1 MSWERILKSLTN
13 PILIPRRPLETLRDN
28 LSEPIPTVRFD
39 DREFMSEIVAGVEIT
54 LNLADYYDIQ
64 HPFNRNDI
72 ESVFV
77 NNKVFDE
84 GPLVMQEDVVMIDE
98 RLDDIYYKI
107 SRENFL
113 GFSARNRELSM
124 YKRLDNKDWDEFLR
138 E

>member
-13 PILIPRRPLETLRDN
+13 PILIPRRPLETLREN
-28 LSEPIPTVRFD
+28 FSEPIATTKFD
-39 DREFMSEIVAGVEIT
+39 DRQFMSEIVAGVEIT
-54 LNLADYYDIQ
+54 LTLADYYDIP

-72 ESVFV
+72 ESVFI
-77 NNKVFDE
+77 NNELFDD
-84 GPLVMQEDVVMIDE
+84 GPLVMQEDMVMIDE

-113 GFSARNRELSM
+113 GFSTRNRELSM
-124 YKRLDNKDWDEFLR
+124 FKRLDNKDWDEFMR

>member
-1 MSWERILKSLTN
+1 MNWERILKSLAN

-39 DREFMSEIVAGVEIT
+39 DRQFMSEIVAGVEIT
-54 LNLADYYDIQ
+54 LTLADYYDIP

-77 NNKVFDE
+77 NSEVFDE
-84 GPLVMQEDVVMIDE
+84 GPLVMQEDMVMIDE

-124 YKRLDNKDWDEFLR
+124 YKRLDNKDWDEFMR

>member
-1 MSWERILKSLTN
+1 MKWERILKSLTN

-28 LSEPIPTVRFD
+28 LSEPIPTARFD
-39 DREFMSEIVAGVEIT
+39 DRQFMSEIVAGVEIT
-54 LNLADYYDIQ
+54 LTLADYYDIP

-72 ESVFV
+72 ENVFV

-98 RLDDIYYKI
+98 RLDAIYYKI
-107 SRENFL
+107 SRENHL

-124 YKRLDNKDWDEFLR
+124 FKRLDNKDWDEFMR

>member
-39 DREFMSEIVAGVEIT
+39 DRQFMSEIVAGVEIT
-54 LNLADYYDIQ
+54 LTLADYYDIP

-77 NNKVFDE
+77 NSEVFDE
-84 GPLVMQEDVVMIDE
+84 GPLVMQEDMVMIDE

-124 YKRLDNKDWDEFLR
+124 YKRLDNKDWDEFMR

>member
-1 MSWERILKSLTN
+1 MKWERILKSLTN

-28 LSEPIPTVRFD
+28 LSEPIPTARFD
-39 DREFMSEIVAGVEIT
+39 DRQFMSEIVAGVEIT
-54 LNLADYYDIQ
+54 LTLADYYDIP

-72 ESVFV
+72 ENVFL
-77 NNKVFDE
+77 NNEVFDE

-124 YKRLDNKDWDEFLR
+124 FKRLDNKDWDEFVR

>member
-1 MSWERILKSLTN
+1 MKWERILKSLTN

-28 LSEPIPTVRFD
+28 LSEPIPTARFD
-39 DREFMSEIVAGVEIT
+39 DRQFMSEIVAGVEIT
-54 LNLADYYDIQ
+54 LTLADYYDIP

-72 ESVFV
+72 ETVFL
-77 NNKVFDE
+77 NNEVFDE

-124 YKRLDNKDWDEFLR
+124 FKRLDNKDWDEFVR

>member
-13 PILIPRRPLETLRDN
+13 PILIPRRPLETLREN
-28 LSEPIPTVRFD
+28 LREPIATTKFD
-39 DREFMSEIVAGVEIT
+39 DRQFMSEIVAGVEIT
-54 LNLADYYDIQ
+54 LTLADYYDIP

-72 ESVFV
+72 ESVFI
-77 NNKVFDE
+77 NNELFDD
-84 GPLVMQEDVVMIDE
+84 GPLVMQEDMVMIDE

-113 GFSARNRELSM
+113 GFSTRNRELSM
-124 YKRLDNKDWDEFLR
+124 FKRLDNKDWDEFMR

>member
-13 PILIPRRPLETLRDN
+13 PILIPRRPLETLREN
-28 LSEPIPTVRFD
+28 LSEPIATTKFD
-39 DREFMSEIVAGVEIT
+39 DRQCMSEIVAGVEIT
-54 LNLADYYDIQ
+54 LTLADYYDIP

-72 ESVFV
+72 ESVFI
-77 NNKVFDE
+77 NSELFDD
-84 GPLVMQEDVVMIDE
+84 GPLVMQEDMVMIDE

-113 GFSARNRELSM
+113 GFSTRNRELSM
-124 YKRLDNKDWDEFLR
+124 FKRLDNKDWDEFMR

>member
-1 MSWERILKSLTN
+1 MKWERILKSLVN

-28 LSEPIPTVRFD
+28 LSEPIPTARFN
-39 DREFMSEIVAGVEIT
+39 DREFMSKIVAGVEIT
-54 LNLADYYDIQ
+54 LTLADYYDIP

-72 ESVFV
+72 EEVFV
-77 NNKVFDE
+77 NNQLFDE
-84 GPLVMQEDVVMIDE
+84 GPLVMQEDTVMIDE
-98 RLDDIYYKI
+98 RLDGIYYEI

-124 YKRLDNKDWDEFLR
+124 FKRLDNKDWDEFMR